1 MSICSYSSL
10 QTPNFRSYVE
20 TLTEPEIAV
29 TVEDEQVSC
38 TALTEFPG
46 VRTAKNG
53 CVEHYFV
60 KRLSDRQGQGG
71 DCKWKGT
78 LPNGA
83 TNALKKV
90 STAPRHAL
98 IFAFAVTVTT
108 LVLLVLNLT
117 ALRLL
122 ATGEQKILFII
133 NCDILLRHKTLNAN
147 IAFYLVFAV
156 TLEVL

>member
-10 QTPNFRSYVE
+10 QTPNLRSYVE

-83 TNALKKV
+83 TNALKKGINSAKACANFCLRSDSDNIGV
-90 STAPRHAL
+90 AGFELDCTAST
-98 IFAFAVTVTT
+98 
-108 LVLLVLNLT
+108 
-117 ALRLL
+117 
-122 ATGEQKILFII
+122 
-133 NCDILLRHKTLNAN
+133 C
-147 IAFYLVFAV
+147 YW
-156 TLEVL
+156 